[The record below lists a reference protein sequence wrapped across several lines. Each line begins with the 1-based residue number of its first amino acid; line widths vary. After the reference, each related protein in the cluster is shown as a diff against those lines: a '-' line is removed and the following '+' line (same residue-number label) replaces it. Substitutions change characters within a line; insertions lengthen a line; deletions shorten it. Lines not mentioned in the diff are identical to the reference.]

1 MDRVVIELE
10 QESLEHTVKH
20 CSVKH
25 CTIFN
30 KTSYSASAVKL
41 TILQAVIL
49 ILHLLILLFRPILEC
64 MIVDDNA
71 LVRGI
76 DSFELL
82 QS

>member
-1 MDRVVIELE
+1 MLLLNLSKSHLSTLSNTAVSNTA
-10 QESLEHTVKH
+10 QF
-20 CSVKH
+20 
-25 CTIFN
+25 FN